1 MGFIFLSG
9 FIHIYMSIDIVTGE
23 PNIQCRQLYNM
34 NVYKSKTYSYLT
46 ISVNAII
53 VITPKA
59 IVNGSVFKSKMYFP
73 CNFLK
78 SSIIIIIF

>member
-1 MGFIFLSG
+1 
-9 FIHIYMSIDIVTGE
+9 MSFYQDLFTFNVIDIVTGE

-46 ISVNAII
+46 ILVNAII

-59 IVNGSVFKSKMYFP
+59 IVNGSVFISKG
-73 CNFLK
+73 
-78 SSIIIIIF
+78 IFRVMI

>member
-1 MGFIFLSG
+1 MSLGLCLFIR
-9 FIHIYMSIDIVTGE
+9 IYSHLMSSILLQGE

-46 ISVNAII
+46 ILVNAII

-59 IVNGSVFKSKMYFP
+59 IVNGSVFISKG
-73 CNFLK
+73 
-78 SSIIIIIF
+78 IFRVMI